1 MVDKIHTTES
11 YATCSGSAATNL
23 ITTRWTWQRRPVACL
38 KCSTGCG
45 CSKKVRLD
53 FAAAATMRALVS
65 SIKTTTA
72 FLPVRVCGTKSGGA
86 DRALRKTHG
95 LVGKRWS
102 RVPLK
107 GRSWKFRCGQQ
118 FRGHKDI
125 VRGEESGTRRV
136 GHRVRRKTL
145 GVQRVL
151 QIPTS
156 RTAKC
161 DPSTSP
167 LMRCSSSGSLRRWS
181 WDGSWLVGACCNVQ
195 GGWRK
200 MEVFK
205 KIGNDSLKSLI
216 ETDLKV

>member
-1 MVDKIHTTES
+1 MDV
-11 YATCSGSAATNL
+11 ATASDGLLEVLDWLWLLEKGTSGF
-23 ITTRWTWQRRPVACL
+23 
-38 KCSTGCG
+38 CG
-45 CSKKVRLD
+45 SGHD
-53 FAAAATMRALVS
+53 EGALVS

-72 FLPVRVCGTKSGGA
+72 FLPVRVCGAKSGGA

-107 GRSWKFRCGQQ
+107 GKSWKFRCGQQ
-118 FRGHKDI
+118 FSWTQGHRSRRRVGYRG
-125 VRGEESGTRRV
+125 V

-156 RTAKC
+156 TAQPSVT
-161 DPSTSP
+161 PSTSP
-167 LMRCSSSGSLRRWS
+167 LMRCSSSGSLRCWS
-181 WDGSWLVGACCNVQ
+181 WDGCWLVGACCNVQ
-195 GGWRK
+195 GGRRK

-205 KIGNDSLKSLI
+205 KTWKRFT
-216 ETDLKV
+216 E